1 MDTLERISTGTPGLD
16 PLIEGGIPKGSTV
29 MIAGKSG
36 SGKTILCSQ
45 FVYYGLT
52 NKNEN
57 GLYISFSESK
67 AQFYTNIK
75 TLGMDF
81 DKFERQGKFTYL
93 DFTSLTK
100 DGIQDILEEILAII
114 RTTNPKRVVLDSFSA
129 ISLAFE
135 HQTEARNAIHVLL
148 GKIMRSEGST
158 SLLVMEIPHGTQNIG
173 YGIEESVVDG
183 IIQLEHSEDN
193 TSPIILR
200 VFKMRGTAINREP
213 HVCTIIRNGIV
224 LYPKQSLRLT
234 FAASE
239 DRVSSGIPGF
249 DERIGTGYIRGTT
262 CAIMG
267 PTGTAKSTFAF
278 RYIAEGVKKG
288 ESGIFYSLEDTA
300 DGIRM
305 MARSYGYN
313 ATDLENNGLSIIV
326 GSPWSDSPDALIAN
340 LAATIERTKA
350 KRLVIDGLSAFESK
364 YKNDDMYTI
373 AKRFI
378 SLIQQYK
385 ITALIT
391 ILTTQKSGF
400 ELSGLGLSSLF
411 QNIILLRY
419 VEVQGRL
426 KRVLLV
432 LKMRGTQHDES
443 ILEFR
448 ISKDNG
454 VEIVGPIGSNY
465 VGIFT
470 GVAQRI
476 ES

>member
-1 MDTLERISTGTPGLD
+1 MDILERISTGVPGLD

-36 SGKTILCSQ
+36 SSKTILCAQ

-67 AQFYTNIK
+67 TQFYANIK

-81 DKFERQGKFTYL
+81 DKFERQGKFTFL
-93 DFTSLTK
+93 DFTSLIK
-100 DGIQDILEEILAII
+100 DGIQDALEEILATI
-114 RTTNPKRVVLDSFSA
+114 RITNPKRVVLDAFSA

-135 HQTEARNAIHVLL
+135 HQTEARNVIHVLL

-183 IIQLEHSEDN
+183 IIQLEHGEDN

-200 VFKMRGTAINREP
+200 VFKMRGTAINRES
-213 HVCTIIRNGIV
+213 HVCTIITNGMI

-234 FAASE
+234 FAPSE
-239 DRVSSGIPGF
+239 ERIFSGIPGF
-249 DERIGTGYIRGTT
+249 DKRIGNGFIRGTT
-262 CAIMG
+262 SAILG

-288 ESGIFYSLEDTA
+288 EGGIFYSLEDTA

-305 MARSYGYN
+305 MAKGYGYN
-313 ATDLENNGLSIIV
+313 TTELENNGLSIIA
-326 GSPWSDSPDALIAN
+326 GSPWSDSPDALIAS
-340 LAATIERTKA
+340 LSATIERTKA
-350 KRLVIDGLSAFESK
+350 KRLVIDGLSGFENK
-364 YKNDDMYTI
+364 YKNDMHAI

-426 KRVLLV
+426 KRILLV

-476 ES
+476 E

>member
-1 MDTLERISTGTPGLD
+1 LDTLERISTGIPDLD

-36 SGKTILCSQ
+36 SGKTILCAQ

-81 DKFERQGKFTYL
+81 DKFERQGKFTFL

-100 DGIQDILEEILAII
+100 DGIQDILEEILATIT
-114 RTTNPKRVVLDSFSA
+114 TTNPKRVVLDSFSA

-135 HQTEARNAIHVLL
+135 HQSEARNAIHVLL
-148 GKIMRSEGST
+148 GKIMRSEGIT

-183 IIQLEHSEDN
+183 VIQLEHGEDN

-200 VFKMRGTAINREP
+200 VFKMRGTAINRES
-213 HVCTIIRNGIV
+213 HVCTIIGNGMI

-239 DRVSSGIPGF
+239 ERIFSGIPGF
-249 DERIGTGYIRGTT
+249 DERTGNGFIRGTT
-262 CAIMG
+262 SAILG

-305 MARSYGYN
+305 MARGYGYN
-313 ATDLENNGLSIIV
+313 TTELENNGLSIIT
-326 GSPWSDSPDALIAN
+326 GSPRDDSPDALIAN

-350 KRLVIDGLSAFESK
+350 KRLVIDGLSAFENK
-364 YKNDDMYTI
+364 YKNDMHTI
-373 AKRFI
+373 ANRFI

-454 VEIVGPIGSNY
+454 VEIVGPIDSNY

>member
-1 MDTLERISTGTPGLD
+1 MLERISTGVPGLD

-29 MIAGKSG
+29 MIAGRSG
-36 SGKTILCSQ
+36 SGKTILCAQ
-45 FVYYGLT
+45 FLYNGF

-81 DKFERQGKFTYL
+81 DKFEGQGKFTFL
-93 DFTSLTK
+93 DFASLTK
-100 DGIQDILEEILAII
+100 DGIQDTLEEILATI
-114 RTTNPKRVVLDSFSA
+114 RTTNTKRLVLDSFSA

-135 HQTEARNAIHVLL
+135 HQSEARNAIHVLL
-148 GKIMRSEGST
+148 GKIMRSEGIT
-158 SLLVMEIPHGTQNIG
+158 SLLVMEIPYGRENMG

-183 IIQLEHSEDN
+183 IILLDHTEDN

-200 VFKMRGTAINREP
+200 VFKMRGTAINRES
-213 HVCTIIRNGIV
+213 HVCTIIKNGMI
-224 LYPKQSLRLT
+224 LYPKQSLSLT

-239 DRVSSGIPGF
+239 ERIFSGIPGL
-249 DERIGTGYIRGTT
+249 DERIGNGFVQGTT
-262 CAIMG
+262 SAIMG

-278 RYIAEGVKKG
+278 QYIAEGVKKG
-288 ESGIFYSLEDTA
+288 EAGIFYSLEDTA

-305 MARSYGYN
+305 MAKSYGHN
-313 ATDLENNGLSIIV
+313 TAELENNGLSIIV
-326 GSPWSDSPDALIAN
+326 ASPWNDSPDALIAS
-340 LAATIERTKA
+340 LAANIERTKA
-350 KRLVIDGLSAFESK
+350 KRLVIDGLSAFENK
-364 YKNDDMYTI
+364 YKNDMHTI
-373 AKRFI
+373 ARRFI

-391 ILTTQKSGF
+391 MLTTQKSGF
-400 ELSGLGLSSLF
+400 EISGLGLSSLL

-426 KRVLLV
+426 KRILLV

-448 ISKDNG
+448 ISKDHG
-454 VEIVGPIGSNY
+454 IKIIGPIGSDY

-470 GVAQRI
+470 GVAQRV
-476 ES
+476 E

>member
-1 MDTLERISTGTPGLD
+1 LDLLERISTGVPGLD

-36 SGKTILCSQ
+36 SGKTILCAQ
-45 FVYYGLT
+45 FLYYGLI

-67 AQFYTNIK
+67 AQFYINIK

-100 DGIQDILEEILAII
+100 DGIQDILEEILATI
-114 RTTNPKRVVLDSFSA
+114 RTTSPKRVVLDSFSA

-158 SLLVMEIPHGTQNIG
+158 SLLIMEIPHGTQNIG

-213 HVCTIIRNGIV
+213 HVCAINRNGIV

-249 DERIGTGYIRGTT
+249 DERTGSGFIGGTT
-262 CAIMG
+262 SAIMG

-278 RYIAEGVKKG
+278 QYVAEGVKKG

-305 MARSYGYN
+305 MARSFGYN
-313 ATDLENNGLSIIV
+313 TKELENNGLSIIT

-364 YKNDDMYTI
+364 YKDDDMYTI